1 MLLLTLLFFFL
12 IFPALRRHP
21 DLELLKGAKIAHRG
35 LHGLSKDVP
44 ENSLRAFQAAVD
56 KGYWIENDIH
66 LTKDGHIVVF
76 HDDTLDRMC
85 GISGRVEE
93 MTLEELKALRLAGTD
108 QEIPTLQ
115 ECLDLVNGQVPLLIE
130 FKCPV
135 SDATPLCRAA
145 NKILEGYSGKYL
157 IQSFYPPVLRWYKKH
172 RKDICRGQLST
183 AFYDDVFHRRLAGA
197 LLFNFM
203 GRPDFI
209 SYEHTF
215 YRNFFR
221 RLAVGLGAGSLGWTF
236 RSEKELEAR
245 KADFQGYIF
254 EKFLAK

>member
-12 IFPALRRHP
+12 IFPTLRRHP
-21 DLELLKGAKIAHRG
+21 DRELLKGAKIAHRG

-66 LTKDGHIVVF
+66 LTRDGQIVVF
-76 HDDTLDRMC
+76 HDDTLNRMC
-85 GISGRVEE
+85 GRDGKIEE
-93 MTLEELKALRLAGTD
+93 MTLSELKACRLAGTD
-108 QEIPTLQ
+108 QQIPTLQ
-115 ECLDLVNGQVPLLIE
+115 ECLDLVDGRVPLLIE

-135 SDATPLCRAA
+135 SNAAPLCEAA
-145 NKILEGYSGKYL
+145 NKILEGYSGKYC

-172 RKDICRGQLST
+172 RKDICRGQLAT
-183 AFYDDVFHRRLAGA
+183 PFYGEAFHRRFAGA
-197 LLFNFM
+197 LLFNFL
-203 GRPDFI
+203 GRPDFV

-245 KADFQGYIF
+245 KMDFQGYIF
-254 EKFLAK
+254 EGFLPE